1 VTWQAK
7 LSIAKREK
15 RDIYPRRDKT
25 PINFLPSSA
34 RKKAETTRE
43 LAGDQ
48 RDFREQ
54 PLLFSF
60 FAPLDAECRKR
71 WCLGIDAR
79 EESTKNSPLS
89 GSTIRGTS
97 GLDQSLCANRA
108 LIDRS
113 SSYTNIAGQISLE
126 LALSDRRRSEDTITS
141 RIKRSV
147 WISVT
152 VWFLKRT

>member
-1 VTWQAK
+1 MTWQAK
-7 LSIAKREK
+7 LSVAKREK
-15 RDIYPRRDKT
+15 HNIYPRRDKT
-25 PINFLPSSA
+25 PINFLPSST

-43 LAGDQ
+43 LAG
-48 RDFREQ
+48 DFREQ

-141 RIKRSV
+141 RIKPCGY
-147 WISVT
+147 
-152 VWFLKRT
+152 L

>member
-1 VTWQAK
+1 VTCSQRK
-7 LSIAKREK
+7 LSVAKREK
-15 RDIYPRRDKT
+15 HDVYRRSPRRDKT

-43 LAGDQ
+43 LAGD
-48 RDFREQ
+48 FREQ
-54 PLLFSF
+54 PPFFSF
-60 FAPLDAECRKR
+60 FLLLDAECRKR

-79 EESTKNSPLS
+79 EESTKNSSLS
-89 GSTIRGTS
+89 GSTIRRTS

-126 LALSDRRRSEDTITS
+126 LARPTGDPKIR
-141 RIKRSV
+141 
-147 WISVT
+147 
-152 VWFLKRT
+152 